1 VCNQVCYV
9 SVVKA
14 ALARHWVRDM
24 L

>member
-1 VCNQVCYV
+1 M